1 MNIFGIGELELVLI
15 IVIALIVAG
24 PKRMIQWMYVLGRFV
39 ARLRRIW
46 AEAMVMVQREL
57 DQAGVDVEVP
67 KDIPTRGDLR
77 KMTEKALKPF
87 SEPMQEVV
95 KEVKTVQTELQN
107 TTRQTREQMNGIRSD
122 LRKTPSTNG
131 TGSPKPENNDTP
143 FGTWSGTKKD

>member
-39 ARLRRIW
+39 ARMRRIW
-46 AEAMVMVQREL
+46 SEAMVMVQREL

-67 KDIPTRGDLR
+67 KDIPNRGDLR

-87 SEPMQEVV
+87 AEPVQEAV
-95 KEVKTVQTELQN
+95 KEVKSVQTELQ
-107 TTRQTREQMNGIRSD
+107 TTARQTREQMNGRRTD
-122 LRKTPSTNG
+122 LRKTPSSNGSSKPDTND
-131 TGSPKPENNDTP
+131 KP
-143 FGTWSGTKKD
+143 FGTWSGKSD